1 MHMRYAVVKKL
12 DENTQRVAAEVTR
25 RLNSGGWTA
34 DEQHPELV
42 ICIGG
47 DGTLLYGV
55 HQYMESINDLMFL
68 GIHTGT
74 LGFFT
79 DYTQDELDVC
89 LNDLLT
95 SVPRINSS
103 PLLKIEVDTWDAP
116 VYALNEMRIE
126 NVIRSQN
133 MDIYVDGEYFEN
145 CRGSGICLST
155 QAGSTAY
162 NRSLKGAVIDSGLSV
177 MQLAEITPIQHS
189 KHRSLGNPYIMME
202 NRRVRMVSEDFR
214 TAMLCYDHIAV
225 PLESAREVRVQF
237 SDKYVRFAR
246 YREYSYLKRLKN
258 LY

>member
-1 MHMRYAVVKKL
+1 MRYTVVCRQ
-12 DENTQRVAAEVTR
+12 DGNTQSVAERVRSTLDAA
-25 RLNSGGWTA
+25 GWIHCE
-34 DEQHPELV
+34 DDPQLV

-55 HQYMESINDLMFL
+55 HQYMHSVNDLMFL

-79 DYTQDELDVC
+79 DYTQDELDLC
-89 LNDLLT
+89 LNDLLHKK
-95 SVPRINSS
+95 PQIFSS
-103 PLLKIEVDTWDAP
+103 RLLKIEVDTIRDP
-116 VYALNEMRIE
+116 FYALNEMRVE
-126 NVIRSQN
+126 NVIHSQST
-133 MDIYVDGEYFEN
+133 DIYVDDEFFES

-155 QAGSTAY
+155 QAGSTAL

-202 NRRVRMVSEDFR
+202 SRKVRIVSDDFQ
-214 TAMLCYDHIAV
+214 TALLGYDHKTV
-225 PLESAREVRVQF
+225 PLLNAREVRIEM
-237 SDKYVRFAR
+237 SDKHVRFAR
-246 YREYSYLKRLKN
+246 YRRYSYLKRLKN

>member
-1 MHMRYAVVKKL
+1 MRYMVVCRQ
-12 DENTQRVAAEVTR
+12 DGNTQSVAEQVRSTLDAA
-25 RLNSGGWTA
+25 GWIHCE
-34 DEQHPELV
+34 DDPQLV

-55 HQYMESINDLMFL
+55 HQYMHSVNDLMFL

-79 DYTQDELDVC
+79 DYTQDELDLC
-89 LNDLLT
+89 LNDLLHKT
-95 SVPRINSS
+95 PQIFSS
-103 PLLKIEVDTWDAP
+103 RLLKIEVDTMCDP
-116 VYALNEMRIE
+116 FYALNEM
-126 NVIRSQN
+126 
-133 MDIYVDGEYFEN
+133 FES

-155 QAGSTAY
+155 QAGSTAL

-202 NRRVRMVSEDFR
+202 TRKVRIVSDDFQ
-214 TAMLCYDHIAV
+214 TALLGYDHKSV
-225 PLESAREVRVQF
+225 PLLNAREVKVAM
-237 SDKYVRFAR
+237 SDKLVHFAR
-246 YREYSYLKRLKN
+246 YRQYSYLKRLKN